1 MTLQST
7 VAANQGF
14 GVVGEIVFE
23 GPQRAT
29 PGVIK
34 HGTAADIVVGR
45 AFTID
50 TSDGTYRPGGTGPFG
65 GILANPK
72 GLSSIGTS
80 AGGPLAPTLTVPTGT
95 VGEFCTTGI
104 ILTAPT
110 NAATIGDDVVY
121 DNTTGELSALANS
134 TFTGVIAVTT
144 GVLTV
149 SGANAAASIG
159 VGSVVTGTG
168 VPAGTYVTARLTGTG
183 GNGTFQ
189 TNIVTAVASFADG
202 VATSVAPSGKTRVPA
217 AKVTR
222 YNNAAAALTV
232 VSLNHN

>member
-7 VAANQGF
+7 VAAAQGF
-14 GVVGEIVFE
+14 GVVGEVIFE
-23 GPQRAT
+23 GPLRAT

-34 HGTAADIVVGR
+34 HSTAADIVVGR

-65 GILANPK
+65 GILSNPK
-72 GLSSIGTS
+72 ALASVGTL
-80 AGGPLAPTLTVPTGT
+80 AGGPLAPTLVVPTGT
-95 VGEFCTTGI
+95 VGEFTTVGI
-104 ILTAPT
+104 MTVLPT
-110 NAATIGDDVVY
+110 NAATIGDEVVY
-121 DNTTGELSALANS
+121 DNTTGELTALAKS

-149 SGANAAASIG
+149 SAASAAASIG
-159 VGSVVTGTG
+159 VGSVITGTG

-183 GNGTFQ
+183 GNGTYQ
-189 TNIVTAVASFADG
+189 TNIITAVASFTDG
-202 VATSVAPSGKTRVPA
+202 VATSVAPSGKTKIPGA
-217 AKVTR
+217 LVTR

-232 VSLNHN
+232 VSLNQ